1 MACTLYREGKGTIEH
16 GIECES
22 TTVEVH
28 YLQSMLDQGWLPAP
42 PGYIPPEPVSEAGDA
57 EDELLTGEGGEPS
70 AVEALLSAE
79 VERLKGE
86 ISDLNEELDIQRK
99 IEDNLNAQVSR
110 LNKTVKDLEEKA
122 AADAHAA
129 AQVPPESAQDE
140 ESEEEEE
147 NQVDDGINPTR
158 AAGRDA
164 GIEGWETMHL
174 STLKK
179 TLKDLEA

>member
-1 MACTLYREGKGTIEH
+1 MACTLYREGKGTVEH

-28 YLQSMLDQGWLPAP
+28 YLQSMIEQGWLPSP
-42 PGYIPPEPVSEAGDA
+42 PGYIPPEPVAEADDA
-57 EDELLTGEGGEPS
+57 EDEFLADEGS
-70 AVEALLSAE
+70 APTEVEALLSAE

-86 ISDLNEELDIQRK
+86 ISDLNQELDIQRK

-110 LNKTVKDLEEKA
+110 LNKTVKELEEKA
-122 AADAHAA
+122 AAGAPGEDQPPQEA
-129 AQVPPESAQDE
+129 PPEDE
-140 ESEEEEE
+140 EPG
-147 NQVDDGINPTR
+147 DGINPTR

>member
-28 YLQSMLDQGWLPAP
+28 YLQSMLAQGWLPSP
-42 PGYIPPEPVSEAGDA
+42 PGYIPPEPVAEDSDV
-57 EDELLTGEGGEPS
+57 EDELLTGEGGEPT
-70 AVEALLSAE
+70 AAEALLSAE

-86 ISDLNEELDIQRK
+86 IADLNDELDIQRK

-110 LNKTVKDLEEKA
+110 LNKTVKELEEKA
-122 AADAHAA
+122 AAGTPDEDQAP
-129 AQVPPESAQDE
+129 QEVPPEDE
-140 ESEEEEE
+140 EPRE
-147 NQVDDGINPTR
+147 DINPTR

>member
-42 PGYIPPEPVSEAGDA
+42 PGYIPPEPVAEAGDA
-57 EDELLTGEGGEPS
+57 EDELLTGEGS
-70 AVEALLSAE
+70 APTEVEALLSAE

-110 LNKTVKDLEEKA
+110 LNKTVKELEEKA
-122 AADAHAA
+122 AAGAPEEV
-129 AQVPPESAQDE
+129 QTTQEVPPEDE
-140 ESEEEEE
+140 EPR
-147 NQVDDGINPTR
+147 DGINPTR

>member
-28 YLQSMLDQGWLPAP
+28 HLQSMLDQGWLPSP
-42 PGYIPPEPVSEAGDA
+42 PGYIPPEPVAEAGDV
-57 EDELLTGEGGEPS
+57 EDELLTGEGS
-70 AVEALLSAE
+70 APTDVEALLSAE

-110 LNKTVKDLEEKA
+110 LNKTVKELEEKA
-122 AADAHAA
+122 AAGAPGEDRAP
-129 AQVPPESAQDE
+129 VDSSPEDE
-140 ESEEEEE
+140 GSGEGE
-147 NQVDDGINPTR
+147 DIHPTR